1 VGSGQRGRWSRGR
14 REEGVSRW
22 EGSGGE
28 DGGRDE
34 WVSKWEGS
42 GGEDGGRDEWR
53 GTWSRG
59 DGRGRR
65 IRWGLGGEG

>member
-1 VGSGQRGRWSRGR
+1 MGRGQRGRWSRGR

-22 EGSGGE
+22 EGSG
-28 DGGRDE
+28 
-34 WVSKWEGS
+34 V
-42 GGEDGGRDEWR
+42 EDGGRDEWR